1 MTKTLKSTLA
11 VLLAIVLLISAMPI
25 TASAA
30 ASDMKITVSTKNAM
44 AGQTVEI
51 DVAVSNNPGVA
62 AISLDID
69 YDKDNLILMGFT
81 YNTDALAGAQ
91 TTPYNENARIPT
103 LFMVNGTA
111 NIEGDFKFATL
122 TFKVKD
128 NAQENI
134 SAPVTVTFDPDNI
147 YNIAENNIDCIVV
160 GGVVNIISCIP
171 GDINGDE
178 KVNSK
183 DVSRLMQYHAHW
195 DVEVNEPA
203 LDTNGDGKLNSKDVT
218 RLMQYLAHWDVELHP
233 LPPNPVNNLTAVA
246 AVPAACVTEGNI
258 AYWYDSK
265 NNKYYKD
272 ASGLQEIT
280 YEETIIKALGH
291 SPVTVAGYPATT
303 EREGLSDGIK
313 CSVCGHWLQEQ
324 TVIPKLKDDEY
335 SITYNIANGDSYLS
349 SIVINNPNP
358 DHYSSSSGLTLRNI
372 SVPGYTFLG
381 WYDLPAGANA
391 EIVKKIPKGET
402 GSYELY
408 AHWDKIEYTIQFESD
423 LIPVNGIKYTVDKGV
438 TLPIPHLDGY
448 NFIGW
453 SNGDGEILKIVP
465 TGTIGNKVFKANWLS
480 ERNKAWSK
488 KSIGDPIILEDD
500 DTNTILFTYEIGRI
514 ENVPLYVIE
523 DFGYINSEGVSRT
536 ISTEY
541 SVKTSKT
548 LMDQYATNV
557 SNATTNSSQWSLSS
571 GWNDSVSVNEKRLEE
586 EGLTIADTTT
596 LCKTD
601 SSNWLIS
608 NGSSGST
615 TTTTYKS
622 SQDYDLYTATG
633 NTKTYDTHDETS
645 SKTHKQSVEVDL
657 KYEHKASKLE
667 KMTPIG
673 ENNFSAELDVGYEG
687 SRTKTSKDKTGTEDD
702 DGYSD
707 QTGKIKHTGTDTVKN
722 GGWNSSSS
730 YGGSKSV
737 SESNTIA
744 KTVSSKIA
752 SEYGYGKTYTTSGN
766 ESSSV
771 GLSTSTTSSKSYSS
785 SVTYS
790 LEESDKKTITYTTS
804 NTKTGYHRLIKAG
817 TAHVFAI
824 VGYDIKTSSYFT
836 STFTVMDDEMHDFE
850 DYSYSSAAYDDN
862 QTGVISFEVPY
873 DVEEYVLSKVGETD
887 GLEFN
892 SAGMVT
898 GYNGSETTVI
908 IPEYHVVDNLD
919 GTKSVIK
926 VTGISGTAF
935 RGNTNITGIQLSDF
949 ITEIPAN
956 AFDGCTSLYI
966 VDMPNVVSIGAEAFK
981 NCKELN
987 SVFLS
992 QTVES
997 LGENTFDNLKYFGVY
1012 TSNKDVIDG
1021 AINSGAKNI
1030 VVYISA
1036 STNDTSKRKL
1046 TVSSETEKFILNG
1059 CGNTFNNLL
1068 IESNASTT
1076 IVNNIKLNSTSGT
1089 LLKISS
1095 PDVQLG
1101 KTELNSSGIALELSN
1116 NNCKLGLY
1124 GESSVVSGSGNTVLC
1139 KNVEL
1144 EKTEDAVKNGV
1155 YSELDVNGKILV
1167 CGSIVDNSLLKCNGG
1182 IFVID
1187 EDAFAK
1193 YDQGQYIVSFDPQGG
1208 TASTEKSYVY
1218 YGEKYGTLPTAS
1230 RDYYTF
1236 DGWYTAKT
1244 GGSKVTANTVFE
1256 GTDNVYLYAHWT
1268 AKPTSSWVLESNL
1281 PSNAKVV
1288 DTKWTYD
1295 LTSYTTSSSSSLSG
1309 WTQYNSTWV
1318 WSDWGSWS
1326 SWSKTAVSGSDFRQV
1341 NTKTVTDQAAYTNYN
1356 YYYYR
1361 YWNSSASKYYYT
1373 YGPGMGGTKYT
1384 KTLTSPMTY
1393 HNTYDGYNAYTKSG
1407 GGYYNFSGEIWFLES
1422 TQNVA
1427 AKTHTEYQYRDRS
1440 KVYTYYYSKVDNLE
1454 ATSDPT
1460 GQENVSNVQKWVKY
1474 IEK

>member
-1 MTKTLKSTLA
+1 MTKCLKTMLA
-11 VLLAIVLLISAMPI
+11 LLLTAVLLISALPF
-25 TASAA
+25 AVSAA
-30 ASDMKITVSTKNAM
+30 STMNVTVDTKNAM
-44 AGQTVEI
+44 AGSTVNL
-51 DVAVSNNPGVA
+51 DVKISNNPGFA

-69 YDKDNLILMGFT
+69 YDKTNLTLKGFT
-81 YNTDALAGAQ
+81 YNDTVLAGAS
-91 TTPYNENARIPT
+91 TTPYNANASTPC
-103 LFMVNGTA
+103 LYVVNGSQ
-111 NIEGDFKFATL
+111 NITGDFTLATL
-122 TFKVKD
+122 TFEVKA
-128 NAQENI
+128 NAKNNTSAYVKLTYDPEN
-134 SAPVTVTFDPDNI
+134 V
-147 YNIAENNIDCIVV
+147 YNIGEQNIKCNITN
-160 GGVVNIISCIP
+160 GAVNIIACVP

-203 LDTNGDGKLNSKDVT
+203 LDVNGDGKLNSKDVT
-218 RLMQYLAHWDVELHP
+218 RLMQYLAHWDVIIY
-233 LPPNPVNNLTAVA
+233 PVIESDGLKAVSAKA
-246 AVPAACVTEGNI
+246 ATCVDDGNI

-280 YEETIIKALGH
+280 YEETVIKALGH

-303 EREGLSDGIK
+303 DSEGLSDGIK

-349 SIVINNPNP
+349 SLVINNPNP

-372 SVPGYTFLG
+372 TVPGYTFLG

-402 GSYELY
+402 GTYELY

-423 LIPVNGIKYTVDKGV
+423 LIPVNGIKYTVDKGA

-586 EGLTIADTTT
+586 EGLSVADTTT
-596 LCKTD
+596 ICKTD

-615 TTTTYKS
+615 TTTDYDS
-622 SQDYDLYTATG
+622 SQDYDLNTATG
-633 NTKTYDTHDETS
+633 NTKTYKVKDKTDTR
-645 SKTHKQSVEVDL
+645 THKQ
-657 KYEHKASKLE
+657 
-667 KMTPIG
+667 
-673 ENNFSAELDVGYEG
+673 SAELDVKYEFKGGVHNASVEADVGYEQ
-687 SRTKTSKDKTGTEDD
+687 TNTHTTAKKTGTETDE
-702 DGYSD
+702 GSSD
-707 QTGKIKHTGTDTVKN
+707 QSGNIKHTGTDTVKT

-744 KTVSSKIA
+744 KTMSSKIA
-752 SEYGYGKTYTTSGN
+752 TEYGYGKTYSTSGN
-766 ESSSV
+766 ESNTI

-790 LEESDKKTITYTTS
+790 LEESDKKTVTYTTS

-817 TAHVFAI
+817 TAHVFAM
-824 VGYDIKTSSYFT
+824 VGYDIKTASYFT

-892 SAGMVT
+892 SAGRVT
-898 GYNGSETTVI
+898 GYSGSETTVI

-935 RGNTNITGIQLSDF
+935 RGNTSITGIQLSDF

-956 AFDGCTSLYI
+956 AFDGCISLSI

-981 NCKELN
+981 NCKEIDG
-987 SVFLS
+987 VYLS
-992 QTVES
+992 QSVES
-997 LGENTFDNLKYFGVY
+997 LGNNAFDNLNYFGVY
-1012 TSNKDVIDG
+1012 TSNKNVIDG

-1036 STNDTSKRKL
+1036 SSNDTSKRKL
-1046 TVSSETEKFILNG
+1046 TVSSGTDTFILNG

-1095 PDVQLG
+1095 PNVQLG

-1144 EKTEDAVKNGV
+1144 VKTEDAVKNGV
-1155 YSELDVNGKILV
+1155 FSELDVNGKILV
-1167 CGSIVDNSLLKCNGG
+1167 CGSIVDNSLLKCSGG
-1182 IFVID
+1182 IFVIS
-1187 EDAFAK
+1187 EDDFAK

-1208 TASTEKSYVY
+1208 TTSTEKSYVY
-1218 YGEKYGTLPTAS
+1218 YGEKYGTLPTVS

-1244 GGSKVTANTVFE
+1244 GGSKVTADTVFE
-1256 GTDNVYLYAHWT
+1256 GTDNIYLYAHWT
-1268 AKPTSSWVLESNL
+1268 TKPTSSWVLESNL

-1318 WSDWGSWS
+1318 WSDYSAWS
-1326 SWSKTAVSGSDFRQV
+1326 SWSKTAVSASDSRQV

-1361 YWNSSASKYYYT
+1361 YWNSSAGKYYYT
-1373 YGPGMGGTKYT
+1373 YGSGMGGTKYT

-1393 HNTYDGYNAYTKSG
+1393 YNTYDGYKAYQKSG

-1427 AKTHTEYQYRDRS
+1427 AKTHIEYQYRDRS
-1440 KVYTYYYSKVDNLE
+1440 KIYTYYYKKVESKE

-1460 GQENVSNVQKWVKY
+1460 GQTNVSNVQKWVKY